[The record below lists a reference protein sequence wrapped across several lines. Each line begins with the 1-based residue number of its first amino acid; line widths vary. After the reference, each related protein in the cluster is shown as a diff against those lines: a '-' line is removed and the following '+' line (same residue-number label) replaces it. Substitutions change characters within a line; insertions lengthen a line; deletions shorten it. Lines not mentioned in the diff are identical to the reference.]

1 MNRYIVIL
9 SILIVGLSSCQYMGG
24 KKVRGSGNVISQERK
39 FSGFSGVEAR
49 NVIHLYVKQDSA
61 FSVKVE
67 TDDNLQEYIQVSV
80 DNGTLIIEQADNS
93 RLDATGKISVYVSAP
108 LFKHLKASG
117 ASEIHGQNILTAEEA
132 VSIDVSGA
140 SEAEIHL
147 KAPSVTG
154 EMTGASKLRLSGQTK
169 DLTIDGKGASKAL
182 CFDLLAENTT
192 VDLSG
197 ASHAE
202 VFASVKLD
210 AEASGASGVLYK
222 GNATVNQRTSGAAS
236 VKKSD

>member
-1 MNRYIVIL
+1 MKRYIVIL
-9 SILIVGLSSCQYMGG
+9 SILIAGLPSCQFVGG
-24 KKVRGSGNVISQERK
+24 KRVRGSGNVISQERK
-39 FSGFSGVEAR
+39 FSGFSGVEAS
-49 NVIHLYVKQDSA
+49 NAIHLYVKQDSV

-80 DNGTLIIEQADNS
+80 DNGTLIIEQEDNT
-93 RLDATGKISVYVSAP
+93 RLDVTGKLSVYVSAP

-117 ASEIHGQNILTAEEA
+117 ASEIHGQSMLTSEEA
-132 VSIDVSGA
+132 VFIKVTGA
-140 SEAEIHL
+140 SEAELHL

-154 EMTGASKLRLSGQTK
+154 EMTGASKLRLSGQSK
-169 DLTIDGKGASKAL
+169 DLHIEGTGASKAF
-182 CFDLLAENTT
+182 CFDLLAENTS

-222 GNATVNQRTSGAAS
+222 GNATVNQRTNGAAS